1 MTTVLRLILFAL
13 FPLFVAGAPAF
24 ADDPGTIVVIANPSV
39 GRVDAATL
47 QRLYTGRAIEV
58 GGSTVVVVNL
68 PSGNPARD
76 RFLAQVL
83 GQDDEKHVAYWTVR
97 RHIGKG
103 IPPRELK
110 SAAEVMDFVQATP
123 GGLGYILAAD
133 ARPGTHIVFRP

>member
-1 MTTVLRLILFAL
+1 MKTVLRFLFFACAL
-13 FPLFVAGAPAF
+13 AGAPTLAQE
-24 ADDPGTIVVIANPSV
+24 AGAIVVIANPSV

-58 GGSTVVVVNL
+58 GGKAVAPVNL
-68 PSGNPARD
+68 PPSTPARE

-83 GQDDEKHVAYWTVR
+83 GQDDDKYVAYWTVR

-110 SAAEVMDFVQATP
+110 SAAEVMDFVQSTP
-123 GGLGYILAAD
+123 GALGYIPAVD
-133 ARPGTHIVFRP
+133 ARPGLNIVFRP

>member
-13 FPLFVAGAPAF
+13 FVLGDPALAQDAGA
-24 ADDPGTIVVIANPSV
+24 IVVIANPSV

-47 QRLYTGRAIEV
+47 QRLFTGRAIEV
-58 GGSTVVVVNL
+58 GGNNVIVVNL
-68 PSGNPARD
+68 PPGNPARD

-83 GQDDEKHVAYWTVR
+83 GQDEEKHVAYWIVR

-103 IPPRELK
+103 VPPRELK
-110 SAAEVMDFVQATP
+110 TAAEVMDFVQVTP
-123 GGLGYILAAD
+123 GGLGYILAAE